1 MSSGNKKEKPQK
13 RKFHPDAWAVYV
25 TIAGTVVGLVFTGFQ
40 VHLALTGEERARR
53 AETLAYT
60 LETVNT
66 HYEYEIQQGD
76 QVVSAPAPSLRLQ
89 VTHGSLRSITAISF
103 DGTAFYELSEL
114 PVQEEWGNYTVD
126 ITVPPHAAIAEDG
139 LVYDYFFLYL
149 EPIEGQSQLDLIC
162 TTISLDTQE
171 VRSSVFHPIALVQ
184 TGFLPDAP
192 RREMFSAYHT
202 LHEKLEELKLLAV

>member
-1 MSSGNKKEKPQK
+1 M
-13 RKFHPDAWAVYV
+13 
-25 TIAGTVVGLVFTGFQ
+25 
-40 VHLALTGEERARR
+40 
-53 AETLAYT
+53 
-60 LETVNT
+60 
-66 HYEYEIQQGD
+66 D

-89 VTHGSLRSITAISF
+89 VTHGCLQSITAISF

-192 RREMFSAYHT
+192 RREMLSAYYT
-202 LHEKLEELKLLAV
+202 LYEKLEELKLLAV